1 MRREFD
7 RLDREADV
15 LAHLHYEDE
24 DMPIVEPCRVP
35 RPAADARLGRQI
47 ANQAA
52 RAGTEDDRSNQL
64 QARYGGEW

>member
-1 MRREFD
+1 
-7 RLDREADV
+7 
-15 LAHLHYEDE
+15 
-24 DMPIVEPCRVP
+24 VP
-35 RPAADARLGRQI
+35 RPAADARIGRQS